1 MLKSNLNRHKS
12 MHAYCFDDTEA
23 YGTKSFKPMAEETT
37 SNAAAFVAAFAQQYV
52 DTQNWTD
59 EEYKEFVRK
68 LEKGRSNDREAHT
81 DRSWDWRM
89 EHIKKRSMKPIW
101 IHCISLSSSASFLIN
116 FCNKEVSD
124 ICLPFHK

>member
-1 MLKSNLNRHKS
+1 

-23 YGTKSFKPMAEETT
+23 YSYGTKSFKPMAEETT
-37 SNAAAFVAAFAQQYV
+37 SNAAAFAAA

-68 LEKGRSNDREAHT
+68 LEKGLSNDREAHT

-89 EHIKKRSMKPIW
+89 EHIKKE
-101 IHCISLSSSASFLIN
+101 A
-116 FCNKEVSD
+116 
-124 ICLPFHK
+124 